1 MLLSKQL
8 TCEVWRHGLRW
19 SVFSS
24 LLLEAGWLLEEKKS
38 SEDLN
43 VSEEGDAETLL
54 DSVPV

>member
-8 TCEVWRHGLRW
+8 TCEAWRHGLGR
-19 SVFSS
+19 SIFSS
-24 LLLEAGWLLEEKKS
+24 LLLEAGWLLEENKS